1 MNTVNRMRETRT
13 SGITTRAVRI
23 IGAFA
28 LAAVLFLPGCQTLRE
43 VASLRKVDF
52 DLDRVSN
59 VRLAGIDVSRIR
71 SYEDLGMMDVARLT
85 AAVATKKLPLDLVV
99 HVRAENPPENRVQAR
114 LVRLDWTLFLDDHE
128 TVSGIFD
135 EPVAFEPGEAR
146 DLPVTVSLDLV
157 QFFDKSARDLVELA
171 LALSGQGGAPKRI
184 SLKATP
190 TIDTA
195 LGPIR
200 YPNPITI
207 VSREVG
213 S

>member
-1 MNTVNRMRETRT
+1 MHATYTSKIATRLA
-13 SGITTRAVRI
+13 RL
-23 IGAFA
+23 IGTLVFA
-28 LAAVLFLPGCQTLRE
+28 GVMLLPGCRTVRE
-43 VASLRKVDF
+43 FASLRNVNF
-52 DLDRVSN
+52 DLDRVSD
-59 VRLAGIDVSRIR
+59 VRLAGIDVARIR

-85 AAVATKKLPLDLVV
+85 AAVARKELPLDLVV

-128 TVSGIFD
+128 TVSGAFD
-135 EPVAFEPGEAR
+135 DTVLLPPGEAK
-146 DLPVTVSLDLV
+146 DLPFTVRLDLV
-157 QFFDKSARDLVELA
+157 RFFDKNARDLVELA

-190 TIDTA
+190 TIDTV

-207 VSREVG
+207 VSGEAG